1 MCLETHTHTCTHVKN
16 NTILQRS
23 HKFQKEQDGGTQGRL
38 EKGKEKSGGIVSIIS
53 KKFFNYFW

>member
-38 EKGKEKSGGIVSIIS
+38 EKGKEKSGGIVSII
-53 KKFFNYFW
+53 